1 MTARPTTLRKFAV
14 WAPLVAYMA
23 LIFYVSSQSST
34 GWNFRYPD
42 KLVHFLEYGALALL
56 LARALNGGIRKP
68 VPAKRLVVAGL
79 LALGYAL
86 TDEFHQSFTPNRVS
100 DWRDVVADA
109 LGAATALLLL
119 AFLGRLFFRD
129 AAAGAAGASPH
140 NPPVNDLAR
149 KEPT

>member
-1 MTARPTTLRKFAV
+1 MTARPTTLRRFAV
-14 WAPLVAYMA
+14 WGPLVAYMA
-23 LIFYVSSQSST
+23 LIFYVSSQSSP
-34 GWNFRYPD
+34 GWNIRYPD

-68 VPAKRLVVAGL
+68 INARRLVAAGL

-86 TDEFHQSFTPNRVS
+86 TDEFHQSFVPDRVS
-100 DWRDVVADA
+100 DWRDVAADA

-119 AFLGRLFFRD
+119 ALVGRSLWKD
-129 AAAGAAGASPH
+129 AATGAAGASPH
-140 NPPVNDLAR
+140 TRPMDDLAR